1 MQQGRDPRTDL
12 PGAAGPPV
20 EGRRWAWVKAGAWGG
35 AIVFLLCAAAVTT
48 WLVTRVQ
55 TAVANGR
62 QEATPRN
69 QVVEPPP
76 VVYEPTPAP
85 EPVTAEADVATV
97 EVEPVSTEP
106 PAQDAPPRRPLRM
119 QR

>member
-1 MQQGRDPRTDL
+1 MQQGRDPRADL

-35 AIVFLLCAAAVTT
+35 AIVVLLCAAAVTT

-55 TAVANGR
+55 TAVTNGR
-62 QEATPRN
+62 EEATPRI

-76 VVYEPTPAP
+76 VVSEPTPASK
-85 EPVTAEADVATV
+85 PVTVETDVATAD
-97 EVEPVSTEP
+97 VEPVPTEP
-106 PAQDAPPRRPLRM
+106 PAQEDQPRRPLRM

>member
-12 PGAAGPPV
+12 TGAAGPPV

-35 AIVFLLCAAAVTT
+35 AIVVLLCAAAVTT

-55 TAVANGR
+55 TAVTNGR
-62 QEATPRN
+62 QEATPRI

-76 VVYEPTPAP
+76 VVSEPVPTPK
-85 EPVTAEADVATV
+85 PVTVEADVATV

-106 PAQDAPPRRPLRM
+106 SAQDAPRRRPLRM

>member
-1 MQQGRDPRTDL
+1 MQQARDPRTDL

-20 EGRRWAWVKAGAWGG
+20 EGARWAWVKAGAWGG
-35 AIVFLLCAAAVTT
+35 AIVVLLCAAAVTT

-55 TAVANGR
+55 TAVTTER
-62 QEATPRN
+62 QEATPKT

-76 VVYEPTPAP
+76 VISEPTA
-85 EPVTAEADVATV
+85 EPLPVERDVATV
-97 EVEPVSTEP
+97 DVESVSPEP
-106 PAQDAPPRRPLRM
+106 PAQDAAPRRPLRM

>member
-20 EGRRWAWVKAGAWGG
+20 EGARWAWVKAGAWGG
-35 AIVFLLCAAAVTT
+35 AIVVLLCAAAVTT

-55 TAVANGR
+55 TAVTNGR
-62 QEATPRN
+62 EEATPGIE
-69 QVVEPPP
+69 VVEPPP
-76 VVYEPTPAP
+76 VIADPTAEPAP
-85 EPVTAEADVATV
+85 ADTDAATV
-97 EVEPVSTEP
+97 EVEPVSPEP
-106 PAQDAPPRRPLRM
+106 TAQDAPPRRPLRM